1 MQSPGRETTSGVELC
16 PGLRVRRWR
25 WSSRSEA
32 VEGPWRLQG
41 LVGAKAGRDR
51 GSTKK
56 ARRSGR
62 AVDRF
67 GRREAHEL
75 SA

>member
-1 MQSPGRETTSGVELC
+1 MQSPPRETTTWVELC
-16 PGLRVRRWR
+16 LGLRVRRWR
-25 WSSRSEA
+25 RSSRSEA
-32 VEGPWRLQG
+32 AAGSWSLQR

-51 GSTKK
+51 GSTGK

-67 GRREAHEL
+67 GRRVAHEL

>member
-1 MQSPGRETTSGVELC
+1 MPSPPRETTTWVELC
-16 PGLRVRRWR
+16 LGSRVRRWR
-25 WSSRSEA
+25 RLSRSEA
-32 VEGPWRLQG
+32 IEGPWSLQRP
-41 LVGAKAGRDR
+41 VGAKAGRDR
-51 GSTKK
+51 GSPGK

-67 GRREAHEL
+67 GRRVAHEL